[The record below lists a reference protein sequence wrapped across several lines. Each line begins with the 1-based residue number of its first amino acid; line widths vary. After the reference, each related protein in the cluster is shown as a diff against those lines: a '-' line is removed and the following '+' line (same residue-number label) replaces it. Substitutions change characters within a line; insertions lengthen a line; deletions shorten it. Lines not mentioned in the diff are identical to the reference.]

1 MTTISCCAECGEE
14 GGGLVS
20 LKACKSC
27 MLVMYCNANCQK
39 NHWPTHKKQC
49 KLRAAELHDEALF
62 KDPPP
67 KEDCPICFLP
77 LPSTIISC
85 ISLPDATILSVPIFD
100 FANANDGLSKAMVQ
114 YYYCCGKSICR
125 GCSYSFNQTG
135 NNEKCPFC
143 NAERTSNPTFEIEQ
157 MTNRAE
163 ANDAGAIWTLASCYY
178 FGRGGL
184 QQDHTMAMELFT
196 RAAELGDSMAH
207 FNLGFIYREGGDL
220 KKSKLHLE
228 TAAMA
233 GSEMARCSIG
243 SIEFKS
249 GNIERAIK
257 HWTIAASAGYYSAM
271 NFLRKFFEG
280 GLVSR
285 ESMMQL

>member
-27 MLVMYCNANCQK
+27 MFVMYCNANCQK

-100 FANANDGLSKAMVQ
+100 FANANDGLSTAMVK

-135 NNEKCPFC
+135 NDEKCPFC
-143 NAERTSNPTFEIEQ
+143 NAERTINPEEEIEQ
-157 MTNRAE
+157 MTNRAGE
-163 ANDAGAIWTLASCYY
+163 KRWANHKIIQRQWNYSQG
-178 FGRGGL
+178 
-184 QQDHTMAMELFT
+184 QQSLVIVWRILTWV
-196 RAAELGDSMAH
+196 S
-207 FNLGFIYREGGDL
+207 FIVKGE
-220 KKSKLHLE
+220 
-228 TAAMA
+228 
-233 GSEMARCSIG
+233 I
-243 SIEFKS
+243 
-249 GNIERAIK
+249 
-257 HWTIAASAGYYSAM
+257 
-271 NFLRKFFEG
+271 
-280 GLVSR
+280 
-285 ESMMQL
+285 